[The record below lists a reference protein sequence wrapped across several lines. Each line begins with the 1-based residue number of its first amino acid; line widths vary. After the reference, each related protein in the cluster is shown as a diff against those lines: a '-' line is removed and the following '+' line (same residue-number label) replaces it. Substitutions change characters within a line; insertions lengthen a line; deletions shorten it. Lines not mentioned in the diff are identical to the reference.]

1 MLKKSLDEKLMRL
14 NVSFQ
19 PQVSDDLHQNH
30 FRLSPRSR
38 ASSSHTASRP
48 SLTAKSHSQSTFPH
62 IDGYM

>member
-19 PQVSDDLHQNH
+19 PQVSDEQNH